1 MHGRPSWGSAVVI
14 GLAGFATGLLVAA
27 LLVAGRP
34 TVPSPQVSGP
44 TLLSSTPVVPITVTA
59 PAPPATTVTDVE
71 TSPPVTSTTLVQVTV
86 PPPTPSTT
94 TPAPT
99 PTSTSLVVIT
109 SQD

>member
-1 MHGRPSWGSAVVI
+1 MSTRPSWGSAVVI

-34 TVPSPQVSGP
+34 TPPPVESTQPAP
-44 TLLSSTPVVPITVTA
+44 TSSAPIQPVTVTA
-59 PAPPATTVTDVE
+59 PAPPASTVTAVE

-86 PPPTPSTT
+86 SPTPSTT
-94 TPAPT
+94 TPT
-99 PTSTSLVVIT
+99 PTSTSLVATT